1 MQEAFAR
8 AYIENGG
15 NASEAYRKA
24 GYSTNQSPK
33 SLHENA
39 SKLLA
44 KVMPR
49 IEQLQAKHQKRHE
62 ITVDRLTEMAVDAY
76 NLAMAEDVKAPAAA
90 VSALLAIG
98 KLHGL
103 VVDKKEVTRKRD
115 AADLSLE
122 ELYAIASVGRSRDHQ
137 ENAGSG
143 EPDRIH

>member
-8 AYIENGG
+8 AYVENGG

-24 GYSTNQSPK
+24 GYSTAAKPE
-33 SLHENA
+33 SLHVSA
-39 SKLLA
+39 SRLLA

-49 IEQLQAKHQKRHE
+49 IEQLQAKHQKRHD
-62 ITVDRLTEMAVDAY
+62 ITVDRLTEMAVAAY
-76 NLAMAEDVKAPAAA
+76 DLAMDEKCNAPGAA

-115 AADLSLE
+115 ATDLSLE
-122 ELYAIASVGRSRDHQ
+122 ELYTIAGMGRARDPQ
-137 ENAGSG
+137 ADASAA
-143 EPDRIH
+143 EPDRVH